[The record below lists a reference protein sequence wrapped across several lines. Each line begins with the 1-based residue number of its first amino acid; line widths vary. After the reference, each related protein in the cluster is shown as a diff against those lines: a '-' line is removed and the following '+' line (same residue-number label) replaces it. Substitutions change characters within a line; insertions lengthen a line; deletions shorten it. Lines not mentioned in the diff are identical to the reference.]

1 MQTTHTPLDPSD
13 AITLPML
20 RIAAFEL
27 DDTVIPA
34 ATRRSALSD
43 LEHTLATQLNAHLQL
58 GSEPEARVQLDPPA
72 HFNREPLDIRAFL
85 PGSAMAAYARAKR
98 LKHERPD
105 NARRRIER
113 LLTALTPWA
122 LSARATATPCPV
134 LTEFHTLADRVG
146 EVGAATA
153 KEQRRIS
160 HLQLGMRRFARIAAS
175 HGVISVAE
183 LPTTTDAMITLLA
196 TWGLAPSLRNHM
208 MWTLRTIRR
217 LLVDDILAPR
227 LPAWQSVSIGDEQ
240 QQGIDERLPELARD
254 VETWVSLSSMK
265 VGDRAAGNRSRTAH
279 EALTAKTQYVYR
291 AAMRQWA
298 SALLTLV
305 DRGLLTIPDL
315 SALNVESLWLT
326 TAEGSAPR
334 PLPGNAEALLAE
346 RRARRGRPANRS
358 EARVVRPLA
367 LAVIDLALDHSL
379 FERAARDA
387 DGQWPKSAAQMAF
400 RLWSITERVALG
412 TDGDEAAELLALR
425 TIWMAH
431 LPSLKDILTKASF
444 VKDHVRMLQMVT
456 LPQVVCLIL
465 PWWTLHELPRLERE
479 AIQLRIRA
487 SRPGAPQA
495 SAARAREAHEAFI
508 AGLDAYIALATFVA
522 EPSRITNVTN
532 ARTGKEVMI
541 DAEWSHSGDLLSLH
555 GIGTSFP
562 GRAEGE
568 IAEVTTKTGAPRPT
582 WRWSPTIID
591 RQWFARY
598 LSESWL
604 PALRAS
610 GHVTHDETLQ
620 SVVTTGRFA
629 WFANADP
636 RSDRAQAVAGAFRAT
651 SSVAERF
658 GHALLV
664 GLRAMG
670 RTDLPTSV
678 ETAAAE
684 GFAYMF
690 RPHAARLW
698 WGTYWFMR
706 GDHGPQRARPDG
718 GVDAVTGWQV
728 AMRATCDKRVTLE
741 KHYVKLSAAMQ
752 ELMRSSL
759 TSIEHPNAYDHL
771 LDRTWWHDAPTDWKR
786 VWRDPKT
793 VLPDHLRVLVQRDA
807 ATAPPSRQARRSG
820 TRRRALTP

>member
-1 MQTTHTPLDPSD
+1 MQTTHAPLDPSHP
-13 AITLPML
+13 ITLPML
-20 RIAAFEL
+20 RTAASVL

-43 LEHTLATQLNAHLQL
+43 LEHTLAMQLNAHLQL

-72 HFNREPLDIRAFL
+72 HQGREPVDIRAFL
-85 PGSAMAAYARAKR
+85 PGSTMAAHARAKR

-146 EVGAATA
+146 DVGAATG

-160 HLQLGMRRFARIAAS
+160 HLQLGMRRFARIAAA
-175 HGVISVAE
+175 HGVITVAE
-183 LPTTTDAMITLLA
+183 LPTTTDAMIALLA

-208 MWTLRTIRR
+208 MWTLRTVRR
-217 LLVDDILAPR
+217 LLADDILAPR
-227 LPAWQSVSIGDEQ
+227 LPAWQPVSIGDEQ
-240 QQGIDERLPELARD
+240 QRRIDERLPELARD
-254 VETWVSLSSMK
+254 VETWESLSSMK
-265 VGDRAAGNRSRTAH
+265 VGDRAAGNRSRTPH

-315 SALNVESLWLT
+315 PALNVESLWLT
-326 TAEGSAPR
+326 SAEGSAPR

-346 RRARRGRPANRS
+346 RRARRGRPANR
-358 EARVVRPLA
+358 ADVRVVRPLA
-367 LAVIDLALDHSL
+367 LAVIDLALDHGL

-431 LPSLKDILTKASF
+431 LPSLKDILTKESF

-479 AIQLRIRA
+479 AIRLRILA
-487 SRPGAPQA
+487 ARPGASQA
-495 SAARAREAHEAFI
+495 SAVRAREAHAAFI
-508 AGLDAYIALATFVA
+508 LGLNAYIALGTFTA

-532 ARTGKEVMI
+532 ARTGREVLI
-541 DAEWSHSGDLLSLH
+541 EAEWSAEGELLQLLS
-555 GIGTSFP
+555 IGTRFP
-562 GRAEGE
+562 GRDEGE
-568 IAEVTTKTGAPRPT
+568 LAEVTPKTGSARPT
-582 WRWSPTIID
+582 WRWSRTIID
-591 RQWFARY
+591 RYWFARY
-598 LSESWL
+598 LQDSWL
-604 PALRAS
+604 AGLRAT
-610 GHVTHDETLQ
+610 GQVTDDQSLQ
-620 SVVTTGRFA
+620 SVVAEGRFA
-629 WFANADP
+629 WLANADP
-636 RSDRAQAVAGAFRAT
+636 RSARPAAVSGAFRDT

-658 GHALLV
+658 GHALLL

-678 ETAAAE
+678 DTAAAE

-698 WGTYWFMR
+698 WATYWFLR
-706 GDHGPQRARPDG
+706 GEHGPSRPRPDG
-718 GVDAVTGWQV
+718 GVDEVTGWAV
-728 AMRATCDKRVTLE
+728 AMRATCDTMATLQ

-752 ELMRSSL
+752 ELMRSPL

-793 VLPDHLRVLVQRDA
+793 VLPDHLRALVQRDGS
-807 ATAPPSRQARRSG
+807 TPPPSRRSG
-820 TRRRALTP
+820 TRRRAVTA